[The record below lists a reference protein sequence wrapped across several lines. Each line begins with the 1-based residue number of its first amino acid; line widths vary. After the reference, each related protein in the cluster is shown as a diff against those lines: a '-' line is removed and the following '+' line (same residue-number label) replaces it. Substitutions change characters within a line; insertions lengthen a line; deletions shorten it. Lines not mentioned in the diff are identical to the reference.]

1 MNQLV
6 TMQLDIVRYPRYHFM
21 GPNMT
26 GCSIV
31 THLEPVLSTRRFQVK
46 YFFVLGST
54 VISSI
59 YMLHHCWKE
68 YSLIPRPSVRPPVTQ
83 LCVPYRG
90 SENETMERGFSIINF
105 C

>member
-6 TMQLDIVRYPRYHFM
+6 TMQLDIVRYPRYRFM

-31 THLEPVLSTRRFQVK
+31 TRLEPVLSTRRFQVK
-46 YFFVLGST
+46 YFFVLGSI

-59 YMLHHCWKE
+59 TC
-68 YSLIPRPSVRPPVTQ
+68 
-83 LCVPYRG
+83 C
-90 SENETMERGFSIINF
+90 IIAGKRIVSF
-105 C
+105 RDPQ